1 MEMKQ
6 SRRIAVGG
14 DHAGFEGSPPHYK
27 PAVIHHLEELGY
39 PVSDLGARGPE
50 SVDYPDF
57 AAKVCEAILN
67 GDADC
72 GVLICGTGIGVAM
85 AANRYKGIRA
95 APVATE
101 EMVRLS
107 RTHNNSNIL
116 CLGAR
121 ITPLDEALR
130 FLDIWLDTPFSG
142 GERHTRRIE
151 KMG

>member
-1 MEMKQ
+1 MESTQK
-6 SRRIAVGG
+6 RRIAVGG

-27 PAVIHHLEELGY
+27 PTVIRHLEKLGY
-39 PVSDLGARGPE
+39 AVTDLGTCGAE

-57 AAKVCEAILN
+57 AGKVCEAILN

-85 AANRYKGIRA
+85 AANRHKGIRA

-101 EMVRLS
+101 EMVKLS
-107 RTHNNSNIL
+107 RTHNDSNIL

-121 ITPLDEALR
+121 ITPVGEALR